1 MVEDQ
6 IKRCAEVGVKAI
18 HLTKGNI
25 EEVARGNFD
34 FFQVP
39 NPCSKDKEKC
49 REILLSLSP
58 RVVGIVIDE
67 VHVVVKW

>member
-18 HLTKGNI
+18 HLTKRNI

-34 FFQVP
+34 LLFSSP
-39 NPCSKDKEKC
+39 ESLLKEKC